1 MELKL
6 DRCLSWNKPYVLLIV
21 PYGIE
26 TCHCEAVGEGGAEL
40 LIVPYGIETVFGTF
54 EADEMIHF

>member
-6 DRCLSWNKPYVLLIV
+6 TVTEQLRNQFLLIV

-26 TCHCEAVGEGGAEL
+26 TFTNTLERGRHGL
-40 LIVPYGIETVFGTF
+40 LIVPYGIET
-54 EADEMIHF
+54 